1 MVADYRWAMD
11 NEELRKLAK
20 RRLKAQADFK
30 QFLWIWLGVSVL
42 LLAIWG
48 IVSLTAGHFTYFWP
62 AWPIA
67 GMGVAAFFMGIDAYY
82 GQRVITDADVDA
94 EVERMSR
101 RNGSG
106 TV

>member
-48 IVSLTAGHFTYFWP
+48 IVSLTAGHVTYFWP